1 MTTEAIGLPAD
12 PAVRRALGDLTG
24 GAETFTQRRV
34 ERIARI
40 SVAFGSTVVGAQS
53 FLNALGPVH
62 EHPDWH
68 LALAVLAFVPLAL
81 MIFGCI
87 TGVFARAASGVFA
100 VSFLLVLL
108 AWPAATAG
116 IPADIDEEP
125 WIWYLLNVAT
135 TAAVLAFRMPLQVV
149 WALLVPL
156 LYGAVRLWQ
165 IDFQSDQIVLV
176 ALDVVFALIFAGV
189 VLTLGWMLRS
199 VAVGIDHTRAQAVA
213 SYAAAAAA
221 DAAEEERVAV
231 AALMHDSVLAALI
244 AAERAETPREQAL
257 AASMAREALT
267 RLANAD
273 RDVEEGP
280 DEPVAPA
287 SIADEIAAAAAEFG
301 VMLEIV
307 REVDESAASVPGRVA
322 RALTLAA
329 TQAVANAVQHA
340 GAAGLTVRLCGDVAG
355 VKIVVSDTGEG
366 FDPDAVP
373 VDRLGI
379 RASIVAR
386 VAAVAGHA
394 DIASDAGG
402 TVVTISWEQPR

>member
-1 MTTEAIGLPAD
+1 MTADAIGLPAD
-12 PAVRRALGDLTG
+12 PALRRALGDLTG
-24 GAETFTQRRV
+24 GAEAFTQRRV

-40 SVAFGSTVVGAQS
+40 SVAFGSTVVGVQS
-53 FLNALGPVH
+53 FLNALGSVQ
-62 EHPDWH
+62 EHAQWH
-68 LALAVLAFVPLAL
+68 LALMLIAFLPLAI
-81 MIFGCI
+81 MILGCI
-87 TGVFARAASGVFA
+87 VGVLARAASGAFA
-100 VSFLLVLL
+100 VAFVLVLL

-116 IPADIDEEP
+116 IAAEVSEEP
-125 WIWYLLNVAT
+125 WIWYLLNIAT
-135 TAAVLAFRMPLQVV
+135 TAAVLAFRIPLQVL

-156 LYGAVRLWQ
+156 LYGAVRLYQ
-165 IDFQSDQIVLV
+165 IDFRSDQIVLV
-176 ALDVVFALIFAGV
+176 VLDVVFALILAGV

-199 VAVGIDHTRAQAVA
+199 VAVGIDRTRAQAVA
-213 SYAAAAAA
+213 SYAEAAAAA
-221 DAAEEERVAV
+221 AAEEERVAV

-244 AAERAETPREQAL
+244 AAERAETAREQAL

-280 DEPVAPA
+280 DAPVPPA
-287 SIADEIAAAAAEFG
+287 SIADEIVAAAADFG
-301 VMLEIV
+301 VTLDVV
-307 REVDESAASVPGRVA
+307 REIDDDAPGVPGRVA
-322 RALTLAA
+322 RALALAA

-340 GAAGLTVRLCGDVAG
+340 GAAGLAVRLCGRPDG
-355 VKIVVSDTGEG
+355 IELVVSDTGDG

-386 VAAVAGHA
+386 VAAVAGHTTI
-394 DIASDAGG
+394 DSGAGG

>member
-1 MTTEAIGLPAD
+1 MTTDAIGLPAD

-24 GAETFTQRRV
+24 GAEAFTQRRV

-40 SVAFGSTVVGAQS
+40 SVAFGSTVVGVQS
-53 FLNALGPVH
+53 FLNALGPVQ
-62 EHPDWH
+62 EHSDWH
-68 LALAVLAFVPLAL
+68 LALVVVAFVPLAI
-81 MIFGCI
+81 MIIGCI
-87 TGVFARAASGVFA
+87 AGVLARIGSGLFA
-100 VSFLLVLL
+100 VSFVLVLL
-108 AWPAATAG
+108 AWPAATAS
-116 IPADIDEEP
+116 IPAEISEEP
-125 WIWYLLNVAT
+125 WIWYLLNIAT
-135 TAAVLAFRMPLQVV
+135 TAAVLSFRMPLQVA

-165 IDFQSDQIVLV
+165 IDFLPDQIVLV
-176 ALDVVFALIFAGV
+176 ALDVVFALIFSGV

-199 VAVGIDHTRAQAVA
+199 VAVGIDRTRTQAVA

-280 DEPVAPA
+280 DAPIPPA
-287 SIADEIAAAAAEFG
+287 SIADEIVAAAAEFG
-301 VMLEIV
+301 VTLEVV
-307 REVDESAASVPGRVA
+307 REGDESAPAVPGRVA
-322 RALTLAA
+322 RALALAA

-340 GAAGLTVRLCGDVAG
+340 GAVGLTVLLRSDADG
-355 VKIVVSDTGEG
+355 VKLIVSDTGDG

-394 DIASDAGG
+394 AIDSGAGG